1 MELYQENIQLIGNP
15 RKGCAFVTFHRKLDP
30 KTGFEKKSSSNSS
43 SNINSNSN
51 SNSKSNSDYNKNNND
66 NNNDKNNKNDF
77 NNQLRPNDNSKNH
90 TRFGK
95 DPELDSELCH
105 LSHGSEHPG
114 LSSEDWEVRHTS
126 EEFTFDEVNDTE
138 TIQKMFHHG
147 VSLFL
152 KHPFGDVTKSTL
164 TLSQLLEKIESNE
177 ESISATLIHTIP
189 IKKSKN
195 ILRKMMTS
203 QGVGDDIALT
213 DKLLRSDRADI
224 LCMVAGVVVHAAQ
237 PFDNF
242 IQMNSSGLLM
252 CCNFFFN
259 CINLFML

>member
-1 MELYQENIQLIGNP
+1 MNLCSGDIIRCHRVRVESYQENIQLIGNP

-30 KTGFEKKSSSNSS
+30 KTGFEKNC
-43 SNINSNSN
+43 NSNSN
-51 SNSKSNSDYNKNNND
+51 NKSNSDYNNNNNNND
-66 NNNDKNNKNDF
+66 NNNNDKNDF
-77 NNQLRPNDNSKNH
+77 NNQLTPNDNSKNH
-90 TRFGK
+90 PKFGR

-138 TIQKMFHHG
+138 MIQKIFHHG

-152 KHPFGDVTKSTL
+152 KHPFGDVTKTTL

-195 ILRKMMTS
+195 ILQKTMTS

-224 LCMVAGVVVHAAQ
+224 LCMVAGVVEHAAQ

-252 CCNFFFN
+252 CCIYFFK
-259 CINLFML
+259 LY